1 MTRTPKRAEST
12 PVKAWLTIEGWH
24 GSTATE
30 VALVGMTKHRFRIRA
45 LRPTRLSGRGR
56 VLDTGHEAL
65 VPKTAV
71 RQGRSGGLFA
81 PGELPDKVSS
91 KASPG
96 PPSSRRPGFDCCDGC
111 DAPGCDGAARVG
123 SLRPGECGSCY
134 AMGQPCGDHR
144 GRPGPP
150 RCTACWDE
158 LGPEDEDDEEG
169 RCAGCALA
177 ALEND
182 PNYCGEC
189 NASPCSCDAG
199 R

>member
-1 MTRTPKRAEST
+1 MADKRPTRAEPP

-24 GSTATE
+24 GSTTTE

-45 LRPTRLSGRGR
+45 LRPTRLAGRGR
-56 VLDTGHEAL
+56 VLDAGHEAL

-71 RQGRSGGLFA
+71 RQTGGGLFK
-81 PGELPDKVSS
+81 PGELPEKRT
-91 KASPG
+91 ARAPEG
-96 PPSSRRPGFDCCDGC
+96 LPPARPKC
-111 DAPGCDGAARVG
+111 RVC
-123 SLRPGECGSCY
+123 R
-134 AMGQPCGDHR
+134 
-144 GRPGPP
+144 
-150 RCTACWDE
+150 DE

-189 NASPCSCDAG
+189 NASPCACERDE
-199 R
+199 